1 MSKSVGRSNKETKKT
16 RKNKKYLEEL
26 EEQDLSIDDLSET
39 STDEN
44 ETDESDNE
52 SYNEDEY
59 EYEDVTKEPSISKEL
74 NKMIDDT
81 IKDIKES
88 DLVVPAI
95 GLGLLSIIGFALYK
109 GSKI

>member
-26 EEQDLSIDDLSET
+26 EKQEEQDLSIDDLSET
-39 STDEN
+39 STDESETDLS
-44 ETDESDNE
+44 ETDEDDD
-52 SYNEDEY
+52 EDEY
-59 EYEDVTKEPSISKEL
+59 VTKEPSISKEL
-74 NKMIDDT
+74 NKMIDET

-109 GSKI
+109 GSKM

>member
-59 EYEDVTKEPSISKEL
+59 EYEYVTKEPSISKEL

-88 DLVVPAI
+88 DLVVPVI

-109 GSKI
+109 GSKM